1 MISCNDFNVNVCLRL
16 CVYKCLRLTGSIV
29 FCAFKYINI
38 NYTFNPKHF
47 LNITQNVYKGTEIS
61 KRLKKINIFTIMQKI
76 RPIEIFLIEFI
87 LFSLLWLWDD
97 YIASMLTIVFSFIFF
112 FILVISLMVELVE
125 RSKVPRWY
133 FTLMAVSIF
142 APIAAAFV
150 FIFFMGADFEWLSIP

>member
-1 MISCNDFNVNVCLRL
+1 
-16 CVYKCLRLTGSIV
+16 
-29 FCAFKYINI
+29 
-38 NYTFNPKHF
+38 
-47 LNITQNVYKGTEIS
+47 
-61 KRLKKINIFTIMQKI
+61 MQKI

-133 FTLMAVSIF
+133 FTLMTISIF

-150 FIFFMGADFEWLSIP
+150 FIYFMGADFEWLSLS

>member
-1 MISCNDFNVNVCLRL
+1 
-16 CVYKCLRLTGSIV
+16 
-29 FCAFKYINI
+29 
-38 NYTFNPKHF
+38 
-47 LNITQNVYKGTEIS
+47 
-61 KRLKKINIFTIMQKI
+61 MQKI

-133 FTLMAVSIF
+133 FTLMAISIF

-150 FIFFMGADFEWLSIP
+150 FIYFMGADFEWLSLP